1 MNRQSDIVVS
11 RMSPVELMFDADL
24 NVETNNT
31 PLSLIQTPLD
41 CAPAF
46 VGQQLQSVVIT
57 GSGSI
62 DGGGGSWLRTMVGR
76 TAPGA
81 YLLGKLDR
89 FKQRRRESN
98 RRRITE
104 KELRRLNRKIV
115 SVDRM
120 CASSISHLHVR

>member
-1 MNRQSDIVVS
+1 MDRRSDIVVG
-11 RMSPVELMFDADL
+11 RVSPIELILDADL
-24 NVETNNT
+24 NVETNNM
-31 PLSLIQTPLD
+31 PLSLVQTPPD

-46 VGQQLQSVVIT
+46 PGQPLHSVT
-57 GSGSI
+57 GSGV
-62 DGGGGSWLRTMVGR
+62 DGGSWLRTMVGR

-115 SVDRM
+115 SVA
-120 CASSISHLHVR
+120 CPLE